1 MGKESPYE
9 DRMVPILEGR
19 VVGEDPNVAAELA
32 RAMVLEFGRQ
42 MNDVEPDRR
51 VHAVT
56 LTLGLRVLA
65 VRVRAFGPSKAAR
78 EMKFREAKVLF
89 SDVARRA
96 LERCG
101 R

>member
-1 MGKESPYE
+1 MSEPTYE

-42 MNDVEPDRR
+42 MNDVPPDKR

-78 EMKFREAKVLF
+78 EMHFRTAKLLF
-89 SDVARRA
+89 ADVAKRA